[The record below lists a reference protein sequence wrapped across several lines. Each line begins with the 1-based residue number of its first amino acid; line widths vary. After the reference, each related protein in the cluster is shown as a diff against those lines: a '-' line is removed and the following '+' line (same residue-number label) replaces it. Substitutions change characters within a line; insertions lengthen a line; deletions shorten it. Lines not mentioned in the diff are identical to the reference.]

1 MEEAVSAAVRS
12 NHHNRKPP
20 RNRRKEYEVNDR
32 PGNCDHSHCSDCDH
46 SRLDPQQIRI
56 KRHRSGSR
64 MGMMSVGCP
73 ELFYRRP
80 YRPKAD
86 RGKGAVALA
95 EKFSQATAPFF
106 TSKRGQRT
114 VPVFTSKRRQRTVPF
129 PLAAVIC
136 RPSHFLSVSTL
147 RISSSL

>member
-1 MEEAVSAAVRS
+1 MLKIYFGDMEEAVSAAVRS

-64 MGMMSVGCP
+64 MGMMAVGCP
-73 ELFYRRP
+73 ELFLQ
-80 YRPKAD
+80 A
-86 RGKGAVALA
+86 AVQA
-95 EKFSQATAPFF
+95 E
-106 TSKRGQRT
+106 G
-114 VPVFTSKRRQRTVPF
+114 RQR
-129 PLAAVIC
+129 
-136 RPSHFLSVSTL
+136 
-147 RISSSL
+147 

>member
-1 MEEAVSAAVRS
+1 MLLPVMIIDAGHGRGGICRS
-12 NHHNRKPP
+12 PQKRSFDLIVLLDRSQESECKSVNRKPP

-32 PGNCDHSHCSDCDH
+32 PGNCNHSHCSDCDH

-86 RGKGAVALA
+86 RGKAGERWNRVP
-95 EKFSQATAPFF
+95 SF
-106 TSKRGQRT
+106 TGFLFWKQGFRQLR
-114 VPVFTSKRRQRTVPF
+114 PVDK
-129 PLAAVIC
+129 
-136 RPSHFLSVSTL
+136 
-147 RISSSL
+147 